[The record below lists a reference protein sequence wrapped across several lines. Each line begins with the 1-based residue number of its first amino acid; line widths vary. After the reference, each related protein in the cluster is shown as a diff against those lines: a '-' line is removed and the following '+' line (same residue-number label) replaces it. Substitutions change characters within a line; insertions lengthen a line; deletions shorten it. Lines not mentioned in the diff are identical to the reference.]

1 MHNNNKWFKLT
12 KNLKSSLLVDEQDT
26 LLTRFMT
33 VKDIHKLHYM
43 ISLQRIDRN
52 NCLFR
57 SGLQLL
63 RWFVFFPAIVLLLI
77 NFISFSH
84 NFHNSWKYD
93 EKEILSTIN
102 EIDMR
107 DYSKE
112 NIFGYYFDIKDD
124 NRFKEKQVSYLGA
137 DKKMDIKEYLYFR
150 YNVYAYGHRY
160 FFTDVIHVAFL
171 FVLVPFFFY
180 LSFLMKN
187 KAPLILI
194 RDKKLFI
201 TWING
206 KAFVAR
212 YSQVGVV
219 ETHQAVSLILY
230 GLNKDKRIIKTAF
243 VLPTNPT
250 FIMSSSQGRKD
261 LLAFITKYMVWG
273 LSAVAST
280 EYERSMPYYLRKDKK
295 PDDFEQQVD
304 EILAVLDKLDSP
316 RELNTL
322 THIKGK

>member
-1 MHNNNKWFKLT
+1 MYHSPKWFHLT
-12 KNLKSSLLVDEQDT
+12 KNLESSLLADEQSQ
-26 LLTRFMT
+26 LLTSPQKI
-33 VKDIHKLHYM
+33 KDKDNLRNIM
-43 ISLQRIDRN
+43 SLQYINNRI
-52 NCLFR
+52 CKFR
-57 SGLQLL
+57 SGLQML
-63 RWFVFFPAIVLLLI
+63 RWIIFTPWFLELLFSAANFTSEFNLNWDKCEYDIVDGI
-77 NFISFSH
+77 NKIEHVEYLNKLKGFIGTD
-84 NFHNSWKYD
+84 NK
-93 EKEILSTIN
+93 LS
-102 EIDMR
+102 
-107 DYSKE
+107 
-112 NIFGYYFDIKDD
+112 
-124 NRFKEKQVSYLGA
+124 L
-137 DKKMDIKEYLYFR
+137 KEYLYYR
-150 YNVYAYGHRY
+150 YNEYAYGEEY
-160 FFTDVIHVAFL
+160 LVSDILMVIFHAIGIPLCFYAAFL
-171 FVLVPFFFY
+171 SKQKSPLT
-180 LSFLMKN
+180 LM
-187 KAPLILI
+187 
-194 RDKKLFI
+194 RDRQLFI

-280 EYERSMPYYLRKDKK
+280 EYKRNMPYYLRKDKK

>member
-1 MHNNNKWFKLT
+1 MYHSPKWFHLT
-12 KNLKSSLLVDEQDT
+12 KNLESSLLADEQLQ
-26 LLTRFMT
+26 LLSSPLKI
-33 VKDIHKLHYM
+33 KDKDNLCNIM
-43 ISLQRIDRN
+43 SLQSINNRI
-52 NCLFR
+52 CKFR
-57 SGLQLL
+57 SGLQML
-63 RWFVFFPAIVLLLI
+63 RWIIFIPWFLGLIVSFTWFSTNFYDNWISEENRIISEIEYI
-77 NFISFSH
+77 N
-84 NFHNSWKYD
+84 NTKYPVTNSWGEVFEQKYGND
-93 EKEILSTIN
+93 RKKELIKYIGN
-102 EIDMR
+102 DMTMSLME
-107 DYSKE
+107 YIEYTLK
-112 NIFGYYFDIKDD
+112 
-124 NRFKEKQVSYLGA
+124 V
-137 DKKMDIKEYLYFR
+137 YLYGKEDLIVNFSML
-150 YNVYAYGHRY
+150 
-160 FFTDVIHVAFL
+160 I
-171 FVLVPFFFY
+171 FY
-180 LSFLMKN
+180 LSSIPLCFYAAFLSKQ
-187 KAPLILI
+187 KAPLTLI
-194 RDKKLFI
+194 RDRQLFI

-230 GLNKDKRIIKTAF
+230 GLNKDKRIIRTAF

-261 LLAFITKYMVWG
+261 LLAFIAKYMVWG

-280 EYERSMPYYLRKDKK
+280 EYERNMPYYLRKDKK

>member
-1 MHNNNKWFKLT
+1 
-12 KNLKSSLLVDEQDT
+12 
-26 LLTRFMT
+26 
-33 VKDIHKLHYM
+33 
-43 ISLQRIDRN
+43 
-52 NCLFR
+52 
-57 SGLQLL
+57 
-63 RWFVFFPAIVLLLI
+63 
-77 NFISFSH
+77 
-84 NFHNSWKYD
+84 
-93 EKEILSTIN
+93 
-102 EIDMR
+102 MR

>member
-1 MHNNNKWFKLT
+1 MYHSPKWFHLT
-12 KNLKSSLLVDEQDT
+12 KNLESSLLAEEQS
-26 LLTRFMT
+26 LLLSSPSKT
-33 VKDIHKLHYM
+33 KDKDSLCSIM
-43 ISLQRIDRN
+43 SLQYINNRI
-52 NCLFR
+52 CKFR
-57 SGLQLL
+57 SGLQML
-63 RWFVFFPAIVLLLI
+63 RWIIFTPWFLGLIVSAVHFKSEFTTNWNKCEIHIIDLVGSIGNKEYLSELKG
-77 NFISFSH
+77 FIGPD
-84 NFHNSWKYD
+84 NK
-93 EKEILSTIN
+93 LS
-102 EIDMR
+102 
-107 DYSKE
+107 
-112 NIFGYYFDIKDD
+112 
-124 NRFKEKQVSYLGA
+124 L
-137 DKKMDIKEYLYFR
+137 KEYLYYR
-150 YNVYAYGHRY
+150 YNEYAYGEEY
-160 FFTDVIHVAFL
+160 LVSDIIMVIFHAICIPLCFYAAFL
-171 FVLVPFFFY
+171 
-180 LSFLMKN
+180 SKQ
-187 KAPLILI
+187 KAPLTLI
-194 RDKKLFI
+194 RDKQLFI

-230 GLNKDKRIIKTAF
+230 GLDKDKHIIKTAF

-295 PDDFEQQVD
+295 PGDFDQQVT

>member
-1 MHNNNKWFKLT
+1 MQNNLKWFNLT

-26 LLTRFMT
+26 LLTRFMK
-33 VKDIHKLHYM
+33 VKDIHKLHYI
-43 ISLQRIDRN
+43 ISLQMVDKN

-63 RWFVFFPAIVLLLI
+63 RLALIIIIVLLFLNIIQYFSGFKENWNEEEQDLI
-77 NFISFSH
+77 YKIQNIDHRQYPSNNAWGISF
-84 NFHNSWKYD
+84 D
-93 EKEILSTIN
+93 EKK
-102 EIDMR
+102 D
-107 DYSKE
+107 KE
-112 NIFGYYFDIKDD
+112 RRGFLTKYIGNDLRM
-124 NRFKEKQVSYLGA
+124 NL
-137 DKKMDIKEYLYFR
+137 KEYLYYR
-150 YNVYAYGHRY
+150 YNKYAYGEEY
-160 FFTDVIHVAFL
+160 LVSDIFMVIFHAIFIPLCFYAAFL
-171 FVLVPFFFY
+171 
-180 LSFLMKN
+180 SKQ
-187 KAPLILI
+187 KAPLTLI
-194 RDKKLFI
+194 RDRQLFI

-206 KAFVAR
+206 NAFVAR

-280 EYERSMPYYLRKDKK
+280 EYERNMPYYLRKDKK

-304 EILAVLDKLDSP
+304 EILAVLDKQDP
-316 RELNTL
+316 QK
-322 THIKGK
+322 IA

>member
-1 MHNNNKWFKLT
+1 M
-12 KNLKSSLLVDEQDT
+12 
-26 LLTRFMT
+26 
-33 VKDIHKLHYM
+33 
-43 ISLQRIDRN
+43 
-52 NCLFR
+52 
-57 SGLQLL
+57 
-63 RWFVFFPAIVLLLI
+63 
-77 NFISFSH
+77 
-84 NFHNSWKYD
+84 
-93 EKEILSTIN
+93 
-102 EIDMR
+102 
-107 DYSKE
+107 
-112 NIFGYYFDIKDD
+112 
-124 NRFKEKQVSYLGA
+124 
-137 DKKMDIKEYLYFR
+137 
-150 YNVYAYGHRY
+150 
-160 FFTDVIHVAFL
+160 L
-171 FVLVPFFFY
+171 FVCFFILVPLFFY
-180 LSFLMKN
+180 LSFLIKN

-230 GLNKDKRIIKTAF
+230 GLNKDKHIIKTAF

-280 EYERSMPYYLRKDKK
+280 EYERNMPYYLRKDKK
-295 PDDFEQQVD
+295 PDDFDQQVD

-316 RELNTL
+316 RELNNL
-322 THIKGK
+322 IHIKGK